1 MGCSVSEAARRRCG
15 PERPEEELGNRA
27 PARRRCGP
35 ERPEEEP
42 GNRAP
47 ARRRCGPERPEEE
60 PGNRASVRLDPEQ
73 WTARADEYAARA
85 ETLVA
90 PHIKR
95 VRAGEPHPVW
105 DFLFSYYS
113 LRPGQLRCW
122 HPGYGVVLVGGEAIR
137 RYRGRRGY
145 TADGATATVSQ
156 TYLRS
161 RVDTIS
167 FVARLL
173 RATARRP
180 ARLNC
185 FGLHEWAMVYHDAA
199 LRHDRV
205 PLRLGAAGTDA
216 VVEAEV
222 AGPLRCSHFDAF
234 RFFSAAFKA
243 DMLPRNASS
252 PSRATQPEWE
262 QPGCLHANMDLYKWC
277 YKLSPL
283 IDSELLLDCL
293 ELAAAAREID
303 MRASPYDLRGY
314 GYAPIAVEY
323 ASGRAEYVRCQKA
336 VAAGAAPLR
345 AALLA
350 RCDLLL
356 QASGYRLSGYWPV
369 G

>member
-1 MGCSVSEAARRRCG
+1 M
-15 PERPEEELGNRA
+15 
-27 PARRRCGP
+27 
-35 ERPEEEP
+35 
-42 GNRAP
+42 
-47 ARRRCGPERPEEE
+47 
-60 PGNRASVRLDPEQ
+60 DPEQ
-73 WTARADEYAARA
+73 WTARAEAYAERVD
-85 ETLVA
+85 TFVA

-95 VRAGEPHPVW
+95 ARAGEVHPVW
-105 DFLFSYYS
+105 DFLFRYYN

-122 HPGYGVVLVGGEAIR
+122 HPGYGVLLAGGQAIR

-145 TADGATATVSQ
+145 ATDGVGVTVSQ

-161 RVDTIS
+161 RLETIS

-173 RATARRP
+173 QATARRP

-185 FGLHEWAMVYHDAA
+185 FGLHEWAMVYRDDAV
-199 LRHDRV
+199 RHERV

-216 VVEAEV
+216 VVEGEL

-234 RFFSAAFKA
+234 RFFSADAV
-243 DMLPRNASS
+243 PRNAGA
-252 PSRATQPEWE
+252 PSRATQQDWE
-262 QPGCLHANMDLYKWC
+262 QPGCLHANMDLYKWS

-283 IDSELLLDCL
+283 IESELLLDCL

-314 GYAPIAVEY
+314 GYTALAVER
-323 ASGRAEYVRCQKA
+323 AAGRAEYVRCQQA
-336 VAAGAAPLR
+336 IASRAAPLR

-356 QASGYRLSGYWPV
+356 QRAGAGSRGTGR
-369 G
+369 